1 MFQRGIKI
9 GNLFDNYLSYCSY
22 KKSSLESGLLD
33 LSKEMFI
40 QPTTLLPLI
49 MFYKKEKSKMKL
61 KLPSD
66 SGVATYIKIVT
77 DSSSY
82 FYSDGRSY
90 LPIIS
95 LPKEKKSS
103 LDILERLYQFTKEGK
118 DYGGENTFKYLVGEM
133 VDNIYQ
139 HSEFNNAMVMAQKYP
154 RKKYADICFI
164 DDGISINGSFKKKG
178 LLLEEDYIAIEEAI
192 NGLST
197 KDKDRGTGL
206 NTNFRIFTEGLNG
219 EILIISG
226 GGGVLYGKH
235 SHIPYILK
243 QENILDGTL
252 INIRMPC
259 PSQVNMYEYIR

>member
-1 MFQRGIKI
+1 MGT
-9 GNLFDNYLSYCSY
+9 LFDNYLSYCNY
-22 KKSSLESGLLD
+22 KKSSLESGFLD
-33 LSKEMFI
+33 LTKEKFI

-49 MFYKKEKSKMKL
+49 MFYKKERSKIKL
-61 KLPSD
+61 KLPLKK
-66 SGVATYIKIVT
+66 GVGTYIKIVT

-90 LPIIS
+90 LPIVS
-95 LPKEKKSS
+95 LPKEKEKSLGI
-103 LDILERLYQFTKEGK
+103 LDRLYDFTGEGK
-118 DYGGENTFKYLVGEM
+118 EYGGENTFKYLVGEM

-154 RKKYADICFI
+154 KKKYADICFI

-178 LLLEEDYIAIEEAI
+178 LFLEEDYIAIEEAI

-226 GGGVLYGKH
+226 RGGVLYGRH
-235 SHIPYILK
+235 GHTPYILK

-252 INIRMPC
+252 INIRVPY
-259 PSQVNMYEYIR
+259 PSQVNMYEYIK

>member
-1 MFQRGIKI
+1 MAV
-9 GNLFDNYLSYCSY
+9 LFENYLNYCNY
-22 KKSSLESGLLD
+22 KKSSLASGFLD
-33 LSKEMFI
+33 LTKEKFI

-49 MFYKKEKSKMKL
+49 MFVKKQKSRIEL

-66 SGVATYIKIVT
+66 GVVSTYIKIVT

-82 FYSDGRSY
+82 FYPDGRSY

-95 LPKEKKSS
+95 LPKEKEKS
-103 LDILERLYQFTKEGK
+103 LDILDRLYEFNGEGK
-118 DYGGENTFKYLVGEM
+118 NYGGENTFKYLVGEM

-178 LLLEEDYIAIEEAI
+178 ILLEEDYIAIEEAI

-206 NTNFRIFTEGLNG
+206 N
-219 EILIISG
+219 
-226 GGGVLYGKH
+226 K
-235 SHIPYILK
+235 
-243 QENILDGTL
+243 TL
-252 INIRMPC
+252 GS
-259 PSQVNMYEYIR
+259 SQKG

>member
-1 MFQRGIKI
+1 MAA
-9 GNLFDNYLSYCSY
+9 LFENYLSYCNY

-33 LSKEMFI
+33 LTKEKFI

-49 MFYKKEKSKMKL
+49 MFLKKQKSKIEL

-66 SGVATYIKIVT
+66 SVVSAYIKIVT

-82 FYSDGRSY
+82 FYSDGKSY

-95 LPKEKKSS
+95 LPKEKEKS
-103 LDILERLYQFTKEGK
+103 LDILDRMYEFTDEGK
-118 DYGGENTFKYLVGEM
+118 NYGGENTFKYLVGEM
-133 VDNIYQ
+133 LDNIYQ

-154 RKKYADICFI
+154 KKKYADICFI

-178 LLLEEDYIAIEEAI
+178 ILFEEDYIAIEEAI

-219 EILIISG
+219 EILILSG
-226 GGGVLYGKH
+226 RGGVLYGRH
-235 SHIPYILK
+235 GHTPYILK
-243 QENILDGTL
+243 QKNILDGTL
-252 INIRMPC
+252 INIRMPY
-259 PSQVNMYEYIR
+259 PSKVNMYEYIR